1 MDIGLR
7 RINMEKYLCPELEL
21 DCPYDKDGICTIGN
35 PMEEC
40 DDYYFV
46 NGDDEEDNEIYV
58 ATLEDLNA
66 LI

>member
-1 MDIGLR
+1 
-7 RINMEKYLCPELEL
+7 MEKYLCPELEL
-21 DCPYDKDGICTIGN
+21 DCPYDENGICTIGN

-46 NGDDEEDNEIYV
+46 NGEEEDDSIYV
-58 ATLEDLNA
+58 VSLEDLNA

>member
-1 MDIGLR
+1 
-7 RINMEKYLCPELEL
+7 MEIYLCPELEL
-21 DCPYDKDGICTIGN
+21 DCPYDENGICTIGN

-46 NGDDEEDNEIYV
+46 NGEEEDDSIYV
-58 ATLEDLNA
+58 VSLEDLNA